1 MAVLEGMVDRSFM
14 MDLEDEAATLRFSQ
28 KLVACLPEGP
38 MTIHLAGPLGAGKT
52 TLVRGCLRALGHQG
66 SVKSPTFTL
75 VEEYA
80 FSERPVLHFD
90 LYRLGDPEELEWI
103 GIRDY
108 LSAGALTFI
117 EWPEKGSGILPKGD
131 LVVHL
136 MYHDLGRKVG
146 IDAKTPVGQACLE
159 QLERL
164 DPLK

>member
-1 MAVLEGMVDRSFM
+1 MAVLEGMADLSLVM
-14 MDLEDEAATLRFSQ
+14 NLEDEAATLRFSQ
-28 KLVACLPEGP
+28 RLVDCLPEGP
-38 MTIHLAGPLGAGKT
+38 VTIHLQGPLGAGKT

-80 FSERPVLHFD
+80 FSARPVLHFD

-117 EWPEKGSGILPKGD
+117 EWPEKGAGILPEGD
-131 LVVHL
+131 LVIYL
-136 MYHDLGRKVG
+136 TYHDLGRIIDV
-146 IDAKTPVGQACLE
+146 DAKTPRGQECLDHLLRVE
-159 QLERL
+159 F
-164 DPLK
+164 